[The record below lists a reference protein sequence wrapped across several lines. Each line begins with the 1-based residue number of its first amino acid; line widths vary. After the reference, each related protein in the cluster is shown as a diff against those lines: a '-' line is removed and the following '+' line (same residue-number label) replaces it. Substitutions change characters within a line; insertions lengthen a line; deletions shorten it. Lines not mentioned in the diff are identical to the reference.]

1 MQILEKVK
9 RKIAFFE
16 NFSIFPAAKLCYLG
30 KSPADFIITLRTMGK
45 QAAGTVLD
53 AAFRVGKFPAALLA
67 QGIKRAVA
75 EQTVKLFHAISAM
88 TREILAA
95 VVSEIL
101 EILPH
106 NTSSYGKQCIISIN
120 SIPCLLYT
128 SPSPRDMRSSRMP
141 SSA

>member
-75 EQTVKLFHAISAM
+75 EQTVEAVGVGRGVTGEKLTFPVLVKGVFLAFPIGLLAHRSASFW
-88 TREILAA
+88 RI
-95 VVSEIL
+95 
-101 EILPH
+101 
-106 NTSSYGKQCIISIN
+106 
-120 SIPCLLYT
+120 
-128 SPSPRDMRSSRMP
+128 
-141 SSA
+141 

>member
-45 QAAGTVLD
+45 QAVGTVLD

-75 EQTVKLFHAISAM
+75 EQTVEAVLLCCLVAGEVFTLTVLKETIAHSAAPI
-88 TREILAA
+88 R
-95 VVSEIL
+95 
-101 EILPH
+101 
-106 NTSSYGKQCIISIN
+106 
-120 SIPCLLYT
+120 
-128 SPSPRDMRSSRMP
+128 SPRRTLVSMP
-141 SSA
+141 SEL